1 MNQIL
6 DYSPNKNS
14 GGNSSRT
21 DKIVR
26 VFAVLLILFAICLL
40 AVGGYGYFKKNAENK
55 QAINNVP
62 TKAKISVEQGDSDI
76 TIKIE
81 HDKVIQEV
89 VYSWDDQKNRTIKG
103 EGKINMDIPIPAV
116 AGDHTLHIKVT
127 DIDNVESTYD
137 EVISSSSGEDKMN
150 PTIDFKV
157 VDVEE
162 DGQKVRKIRIIAK
175 DETALDYVTYRWN
188 DEEETRKD
196 VEEENQKEI
205 EFEIDIPH
213 GQNNLVIVAV
223 DKGNNN
229 TSLPKQFSGVTRPE
243 VKINVSADRTVVD
256 ITCSHENGLKTIEGS
271 INDQPFQAEIPD
283 ENSKEL
289 TFQLPLS
296 EGTNKLSIKVTSVD
310 NTETVKEQNID
321 NTPEQPNQDD
331 EIDIQIEK
339 RQSETEGLGEVAYV
353 NVNTSGIVKEI
364 RLNVNEVDYA
374 VPIES
379 EGAGFSFEVP
389 IEDGNNV
396 VSVTVVTQNGAEK
409 TETEE
414 IRR

>member
-1 MNQIL
+1 
-6 DYSPNKNS
+6 
-14 GGNSSRT
+14 
-21 DKIVR
+21 
-26 VFAVLLILFAICLL
+26 
-40 AVGGYGYFKKNAENK
+40 
-55 QAINNVP
+55 
-62 TKAKISVEQGDSDI
+62 
-76 TIKIE
+76 
-81 HDKVIQEV
+81 
-89 VYSWDDQKNRTIKG
+89 
-103 EGKINMDIPIPAV
+103 
-116 AGDHTLHIKVT
+116 
-127 DIDNVESTYD
+127 
-137 EVISSSSGEDKMN
+137 MN

-271 INDQPFQAEIPD
+271 INDQPFQAEIPE

-310 NTETVKEQNID
+310 NTETV
-321 NTPEQPNQDD
+321 
-331 EIDIQIEK
+331 
-339 RQSETEGLGEVAYV
+339 
-353 NVNTSGIVKEI
+353 
-364 RLNVNEVDYA
+364 RLPAEACRAQGGRYKA
-374 VPIES
+374 HLR
-379 EGAGFSFEVP
+379 AGKAH
-389 IEDGNNV
+389 G
-396 VSVTVVTQNGAEK
+396 
-409 TETEE
+409 
-414 IRR
+414 